1 MTDTEIINSI
11 KDLQAAAPTM
21 GLSALPFVMLEREAI
36 KLINRAGHY
45 KSLYEAMCAKYGAVE
60 ELPPLDE

>member
-1 MTDTEIINSI
+1 MTDGELIQSI

-21 GLSALPFVMLEREAI
+21 GLSALPFIMLEREVN

-45 KSLYEAMCAKYGAVE
+45 KALYEAMCAKYGAVE